1 MWRLWSE
8 IWERAD
14 VVDGSHSVETV
25 FLFLGVK
32 EIRNRLCR
40 YELAKNYLWR
50 TLRMVLLL
58 P

>member
-40 YELAKNYLWR
+40 YELAKN
-50 TLRMVLLL
+50 
-58 P
+58 